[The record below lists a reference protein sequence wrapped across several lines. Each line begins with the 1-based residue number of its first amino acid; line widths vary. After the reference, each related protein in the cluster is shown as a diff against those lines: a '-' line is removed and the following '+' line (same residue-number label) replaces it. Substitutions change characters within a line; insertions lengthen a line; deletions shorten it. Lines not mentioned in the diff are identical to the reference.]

1 MSLEFYSIET
11 PAKKKYNRLSDQYG
25 SLKSIIN
32 VLEKNFR
39 TRLDKYC
46 RSPIWEFSLEKDS
59 LDTKSFFKYIR
70 FFIKILNLF
79 AFIACFFLILSSFS

>member
-32 VLEKNFR
+32 VLVKKGLLLQLTSSSGTAWLFFEREDRIK
-39 TRLDKYC
+39 K
-46 RSPIWEFSLEKDS
+46 SL
-59 LDTKSFFKYIR
+59 KS
-70 FFIKILNLF
+70 
-79 AFIACFFLILSSFS
+79 C